1 MKIGTKIAHKQFGEG
16 IITNIDERKIDI
28 LFLEH
33 GEKHILSKK
42 YIFINRNIIDYHN
55 KPLRDML
62 NRVSKLQNS
71 FRHMPEKYICTNC
84 F

>member
-33 GEKHILSKK
+33 DYYNECCSIIKINNK
-42 YIFINRNIIDYHN
+42 YSIG
-55 KPLRDML
+55 KTGKL
-62 NRVSKLQNS
+62 NDFLNA
-71 FRHMPEKYICTNC
+71 
-84 F
+84 